1 MDTLYHRHMTQI
13 YQTPLE
19 TIQAEQ
25 FDECFRELSPEA
37 QDYFKWA
44 IAKIMDNLA
53 TGAGEKS
60 AKALLVAIATNG
72 NYKSNKQE
80 KNHEMQTV

>member
-1 MDTLYHRHMTQI
+1 MTQI

-60 AKALLVAIATNG
+60 AKALLVAIAANG
-72 NYKSNKQE
+72 KYKRNTAE
-80 KNHEMQTV
+80 VMTAEAE